1 MNSFIYISPLGASSI
16 NRVIR
21 VVGVKKKTILNIS
34 LAVLGLL
41 AISLIFFEPQMA
53 KLENKVLRAKGFIE
67 KHGISPRGGV
77 QDAVSAAITAVKYES
92 GSFKPDPKNTVPI
105 RGFLKVEI
113 IDNQTICLI
122 GDYTDFLTERF
133 IEECGG
139 FMKGIVSQTAN
150 VPVWSVNM
158 FYNTQLAEIIL
169 KYRPVIAAAYNNSE
183 DFKLSPESEILNSG
197 YWVNPIGQFG
207 VPDFK
212 TGEEQLTR
220 NAQVAHYAF
229 LRLQSPLESGTEYR
243 LENPLGES
251 INFKYK
257 EDENISGAIKV
268 NQLGYSTDA
277 GRKYAYLG
285 AWLGTLGALDFSRLD
300 QKLFSIC
307 EKETGKTVRRGILSR
322 RMADPVYKTGTPFT
336 GEDVYEINFSN
347 FNEKGEYYIYIPSVG
362 RSHTFTIGE
371 DAIGEAFYIHA
382 KGLYHK
388 RCGIAK
394 ERPYT
399 EWYSGKCH
407 MLTYRSNFPPNNRHY
422 TADAKRDYGF
432 FDEVGNSVAVSH
444 FKLIDTLQTDEVLEG
459 VCGGWHD
466 AADYDRRPYHYE
478 VVNDLLA
485 VYLMRPQNFT
495 NGQLNIPESG
505 DGIPDILNEAAWGM
519 EVWRKAQLDTG
530 ATGGWIEATSHPGN
544 WDPGTDTQR
553 YYLSAATR
561 ESSLQYAAHAS
572 MLALAFKKAE
582 QQDLSDL
589 YLKSALA
596 AYEFAINPANR
607 FEASYLYPVEEQ
619 VDGKK
624 VIKKVP
630 YHYKEPPTVP
640 SEFLFKAAFNLY
652 LLTSEK
658 GYLEEIKKREKE
670 IQKNIAD
677 VAWRNSALFYSE
689 FLLYGAEEDDW
700 LKKLHQTY
708 KERVLKAAAERL
720 NWLDNSYPYRIPW
733 YPADHGYVSHM
744 SWGNFHPLR
753 NSFHF
758 IAAYELTGQKI
769 YRDAVYLCNDW
780 HNGANP
786 FGQTMTSGLGV
797 NYPVKFLDLQSHTD
811 NIPEYV
817 LGITPY
823 RNTFGIPRDSVKLAH
838 ALFYDSRADR
848 KFFPEPKLLFAESV
862 LGSTNLTVEEFSS
875 ELGKL
880 WPIWRRFGNLESYSV
895 AASEYTVFETIAPA
909 VAATGWLLSS
919 YWEPSE
925 KIKNRKPVQDI
936 RYLKGYGAMP

>member
-1 MNSFIYISPLGASSI
+1 M
-16 NRVIR
+16 IR

-41 AISLIFFEPQMA
+41 ALTLIFFEPQVA
-53 KLENKVLRAKGFIE
+53 KLENKVVRAKDFIE

-77 QDAVSAAITAVKYES
+77 RDAVSAAITAVKYES
-92 GSFKPDPKNTVPI
+92 GSFKPDPKITVPI

-133 IEECGG
+133 VEECGG

-150 VPVWSVNM
+150 IPVWSVNM

-183 DFKLSPESEILNSG
+183 GFKLSPESAIWNSG

-207 VPDFK
+207 VPNFK

-220 NAQVAHYAF
+220 NAHVAHYAF
-229 LRLQSPLESGTEYR
+229 LRFQSPLKSGTEYR

-251 INFKYK
+251 INFKYN

-268 NQLGYSTDA
+268 NQLGYSIEA

-307 EKETGKTVRRGILSR
+307 EKETGKIVYRGILSR
-322 RMADPVYKTGTPFT
+322 RIADPVYKTGTPFT

-347 FNEKGEYYIYIPSVG
+347 FNKEGEYYIHIPSVG
-362 RSHTFTIGE
+362 RSYTFTIGE
-371 DAIGEAFYIHA
+371 NAIGEAFYTHA

-399 EWYSGKCH
+399 EWHSGKCH

-422 TADAKRDYGF
+422 TSDAKRDCGF
-432 FDEVGNSVAVSH
+432 FDEAGNSVAVSH

-478 VVNDLLA
+478 VVNALLA
-485 VYLMRPQNFT
+485 VYLMKPENFID
-495 NGQLNIPESG
+495 GQLNIPESG
-505 DGIPDILNEAAWGM
+505 DGIPDIINEALWGM
-519 EVWRKAQLDTG
+519 DVWRKSQLETG
-530 ATGGWIEATSHPGN
+530 AVGGWIEATSHPAN
-544 WDPGTDTQR
+544 WNPGTDLQR
-553 YYLSAATR
+553 YYLSAATM
-561 ESSLQYAAHAS
+561 ESSMQYAAHAS
-572 MLALAFKKAE
+572 MLSLVLKKAGE
-582 QQDLSDL
+582 DKLSDL
-589 YLKSALA
+589 YLKSSLR
-596 AYEFAINPANR
+596 AYEYGIKPQNR
-607 FEASYLYPVEEQ
+607 FEATYMYPVEEQ

-630 YHYKEPPTVP
+630 YHYKENPVVP
-640 SEFLFKAAFNLY
+640 SDFLFKAAFNLY
-652 LLTSEK
+652 LLTSEQ
-658 GYLEEIKKREKE
+658 GYLEDIKKREKE
-670 IQKNIAD
+670 IKKNIAD
-677 VAWRNSALFYSE
+677 VAWRNSALFYGE
-689 FLLYGAEEDDW
+689 FLLYGSTTDDW

-708 KERVLKAAAERL
+708 RERVLKAAVERL
-720 NWLDNSYPYRIPW
+720 EWLEKNYPYRIPW
-733 YPADHGYVSHM
+733 YPAEHGYVSYM

-753 NSFHF
+753 NASYFV
-758 IAAYELTGQKI
+758 AAYELTGEKI

-786 FGQTMTSGLGV
+786 FGQSMTSGLGV
-797 NYPVKFLDLQSHTD
+797 SYPVKFLDLPSHTD
-811 NIPEYV
+811 GIAEYV

-823 RNTFGIPRDSVKLAH
+823 RNTFGIARDDIKLAH
-838 ALFYDSRADR
+838 ALFYDARADR
-848 KFFPEPKLLFAESV
+848 KFFPEHKMLFSEST
-862 LGSTNLTVEEFSS
+862 LGTTNLTVDEFSS
-875 ELGKL
+875 LLSKL
-880 WPIWRRFGNLESYSV
+880 WPIWRRFSNVESYSV
-895 AASEYTVFETIAPA
+895 AASEYTVSETITPA
-909 VAATGWLLSS
+909 LATTGWLLNSP
-919 YWEPSE
+919 WLPSDN
-925 KIKNRKPVQDI
+925 IKNRKPVDDI
-936 RYLKGYGAMP
+936 KKLKGYAPLP

>member
-1 MNSFIYISPLGASSI
+1 MA
-16 NRVIR
+16 VQ
-21 VVGVKKKTILNIS
+21 KKTILNVS
-34 LAVLGLL
+34 LVILGLAAL
-41 AISLIFFEPQMA
+41 VLLLFDSQLTKLGQRATQA
-53 KLENKVLRAKGFIE
+53 KKFIE
-67 KHGISPRGGV
+67 KHDISPRAGMKDV
-77 QDAVSAAITAVKYES
+77 ISAAVSAVKYES
-92 GSFKPDPKNTVPI
+92 GTFKPDQKIKTSI
-105 RGFLKVEI
+105 RGFLKIEV

-122 GDYTDFLTERF
+122 GDYTDFLTGRF
-133 IEECGG
+133 VEECGG
-139 FMKGIVSQTAN
+139 FMRGVESETAN
-150 VPVWSVNM
+150 IPEWSKNM
-158 FYNTQLAEIIL
+158 FYNTQMAEIIL
-169 KYRPVIAAAYNNSE
+169 KYRPKIAAAYNNLE
-183 DFKLSPESEILNSG
+183 GFKLSPDIGILTSG
-197 YWVNPIGQFG
+197 YWINPIGQLG
-207 VPDFK
+207 VPNFK
-212 TGEEQLTR
+212 TGEEHLTR

-229 LRLQSPLESGTEYR
+229 LRLLSPLKSGTEYT
-243 LENPLGES
+243 LENSLGES
-251 INFKYK
+251 IKFYFD
-257 EDENISGAIKV
+257 EGENISAAIKV
-268 NQLGYSTDA
+268 NQLGYSTSA

-285 AWLGTLGALDFSRLD
+285 SWLGTLEALNFSHLD
-300 QKLFSIC
+300 KKLFSLC
-307 EKETGKTVRRGILSR
+307 EKESGKTVYRGIISPR
-322 RMADPVYKTGTPFT
+322 IADPIYKSGASFT
-336 GEDVYEINFSN
+336 GEDVYELNFSN
-347 FNEKGEYYIYIPSVG
+347 FNNEGEYYFQVPTVG
-362 RSHTFTIGE
+362 RSYTFTIGD
-371 DAIGEAFYIHA
+371 DAIGESFYTHA
-382 KGLYHK
+382 KGLFHK

-394 ERPYT
+394 ESPYT
-399 EWYSGKCH
+399 EWHAGKCH
-407 MLTYRSNFPPNNRHY
+407 TLTYKANFPPNDRHY
-422 TADAKRDYGF
+422 AANPERDYGF
-432 FDEVGNSVAVSH
+432 FDEEGQSVAAHH
-444 FKLIDTLQTDEVLEG
+444 FKLIDAIQTDEVVEG
-459 VCGGWHD
+459 VSGGWHD

-478 VVNDLLA
+478 VVNNLLA
-485 VYLMRPQNFT
+485 VYLMRPQNFAD
-495 NGQLNIPESG
+495 GQLNIPESG
-505 DGIPDILNEAAWGM
+505 DGIPDILNEAAWGV

-561 ESSLQYAAHAS
+561 ESSMQYAAHAS

-582 QQDLSDL
+582 QKDLSDL

-596 AYEFAINPANR
+596 AYEFAKNPTNR
-607 FEASYLYPVEEQ
+607 FEATYLYPVEEQ

-670 IQKNIAD
+670 IEKNIAD
-677 VAWRNSALFYSE
+677 ISWRNTALFYSE
-689 FLLYGAEEDDW
+689 FLLYGAEVDDW
-700 LKKLHQTY
+700 LRKLHQTY

-744 SWGNFHPLR
+744 SWGHFHPLR
-753 NSFHF
+753 NSFYF

-848 KFFPEPKLLFAESV
+848 KFFPEPKLLFTESV

-895 AASEYTVFETIAPA
+895 AASEYTVFETIGPA
-909 VAATGWLLSS
+909 MAVTGWLLSS
-919 YWEPSE
+919 PWEPSE